1 MAETPEVPFP
11 EEQCPQT
18 PPAAKAILRRVEQPA
33 ARAPSARTRTARLAE
48 GGSLVGRSRPLAEP
62 LYQTTVWAFG
72 SGDDV
77 DAWYEGRAPGT
88 HLYYR
93 NGNPNMA
100 SLEAA
105 LADLEGGESA
115 ASAGSGMAAIAA
127 GFLAIVG
134 AGDHIVAD
142 RACYG
147 GTTVL
152 LREEFARL
160 GIEHTL
166 VDATDCDAV
175 RDAMRTNTRVLHVE
189 SISNP
194 LLRCPD
200 LPRLASIARDRGALL
215 SVDNTFASPILM
227 RPIEHGA
234 DLVTH
239 SLAKYLGGS
248 SVAVGGIV
256 IGSRGLIDGAR
267 ARLVRLGATIGAF
280 DAWMALQ
287 GMKTLA
293 LRMEA
298 HSANARA
305 VAHALDRHPGIA
317 AVHFP
322 ELPGH
327 PDRAVVGR
335 LYPTGC
341 GGMVSFD
348 VGSAAAARALLAE
361 VSRAGIPL
369 APSLADTRT
378 TVSYPAGTSHRAL
391 SLAERRAIGVTDG
404 LIRLSVGIESP
415 EDIVTDL
422 DRALRVARTGAR

>member
-1 MAETPEVPFP
+1 MTRGLLTFPRVRSEARRDGYPSPMEQGAE
-11 EEQCPQT
+11 
-18 PPAAKAILRRVEQPA
+18 
-33 ARAPSARTRTARLAE
+33 RAPSARTRTARLGE
-48 GGSLVGRSRPLAEP
+48 GGSPVGRSRPLAEP
-62 LYQTTVWAFG
+62 LYQTTVWAFENG
-72 SGDDV
+72 EDV
-77 DAWYEGRAPGT
+77 DAWYDGRAPGT

-105 LADLEGGESA
+105 LADLEGGEAA

-127 GFLAIVG
+127 GLLAIVA
-134 AGDHIVAD
+134 AGDHILAD

-166 VDATDCDAV
+166 VDATDCEAV
-175 RDAMRTNTRVLHVE
+175 RSAMRSNTRVLHVE

-200 LPRLASIARDRGALL
+200 LPRLAAIAHDRGALL

-227 RPIEHGA
+227 RPIAHGA

-248 SVAVGGIV
+248 SVAVGGV
-256 IGSRGLIDGAR
+256 LIGTRGLIDAAR

-298 HSANARA
+298 HSTNARA
-305 VAHALDRHPGIA
+305 VARALARHPAVA

-327 PDRAVVGR
+327 PDRAIVGR
-335 LYPTGC
+335 LYPHGC

-348 VGSAAAARALLAE
+348 VGSAAAARAFFAE
-361 VSRAGIPL
+361 VGRVGIPL

-391 SLAERRAIGVTDG
+391 SPTERRAIGVTDG
-404 LIRLSVGIESP
+404 LIRLSVGIESAD
-415 EDIVTDL
+415 DIVADL
-422 DRALRVARTGAR
+422 DRALQAAQTSAR